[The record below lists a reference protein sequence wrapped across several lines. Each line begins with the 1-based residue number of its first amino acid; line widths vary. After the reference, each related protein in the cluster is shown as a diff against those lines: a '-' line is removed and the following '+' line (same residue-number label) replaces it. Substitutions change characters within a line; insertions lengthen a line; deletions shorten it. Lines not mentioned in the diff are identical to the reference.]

1 MTDGLISLLVGL
13 ADPASASAPSS
24 ANRSHN
30 IWDGQPLQERSQ
42 LTTPGINW
50 TGLGTAPRWTGT
62 ESSDC
67 AAALEPGI
75 YHGRGAD
82 ERDRYLA
89 GAASRSETA
98 LLISTIGDVSSTY
111 KHPLAVNDASVSFS
125 LESGSVGGRRLPDG
139 VNVTVAEGL
148 SRADRDL
155 ALRLKNRP
163 PGAWWAL
170 SLSGSR
176 VTRGDGMP
184 MGVQGPD
191 GTLTPLLTDPL
202 GAPVAAV
209 WTALT
214 SNVRWY
220 IVPDQSDWPTLV
232 SWLVEQA
239 LPAYVPGA
247 LIRARSAAHVDE
259 AFLTAGEAA
268 ARSALAN
275 LEEQYTRDKETL
287 TQRLAEA
294 TAAAT
299 QVRDGLLYGSGGE
312 LVQAVQTVLEAAGF
326 GVHDLDTELGG
337 TVSADLLAVLGD
349 SRCLVEVKSVT
360 GDAGERLAG
369 DLQRHLSTWSA
380 LQPPQQPVT
389 CGALVVNH
397 QTRRA
402 PGERDSQAYTR
413 AEFVSS
419 LQFPVLPALQLLTWW
434 LASDWPAIKSALLQA
449 EPHAPGTS
457 TPVPDQPQAAASAKP
472 MQRRL
477 LRWRPGGKG

>member
-1 MTDGLISLLVGL
+1 MVTEWVPAVAGRAVEDASPTPRQRHANEGVPKTRAVCRRARLLFRVTDGLIPLLVGL

-42 LTTPGINW
+42 LTNPGVNW

-89 GAASRSETA
+89 GAASWSETA

-111 KHPLAVNDASVSFS
+111 KHPLAVNDSSVSFS

-139 VNVTVAEGL
+139 VNVTLAEGL

-202 GAPVAAV
+202 G
-209 WTALT
+209 
-214 SNVRWY
+214 
-220 IVPDQSDWPTLV
+220 
-232 SWLVEQA
+232 E
-239 LPAYVPGA
+239 G
-247 LIRARSAAHVDE
+247 
-259 AFLTAGEAA
+259 
-268 ARSALAN
+268 
-275 LEEQYTRDKETL
+275 
-287 TQRLAEA
+287 
-294 TAAAT
+294 
-299 QVRDGLLYGSGGE
+299 
-312 LVQAVQTVLEAAGF
+312 
-326 GVHDLDTELGG
+326 
-337 TVSADLLAVLGD
+337 
-349 SRCLVEVKSVT
+349 
-360 GDAGERLAG
+360 
-369 DLQRHLSTWSA
+369 
-380 LQPPQQPVT
+380 
-389 CGALVVNH
+389 
-397 QTRRA
+397 
-402 PGERDSQAYTR
+402 
-413 AEFVSS
+413 
-419 LQFPVLPALQLLTWW
+419 
-434 LASDWPAIKSALLQA
+434 
-449 EPHAPGTS
+449 
-457 TPVPDQPQAAASAKP
+457 
-472 MQRRL
+472 
-477 LRWRPGGKG
+477 